1 MFPTRNRYA
10 LLLMSLFILVAAH
23 TGPGAL
29 PTDTELAPQAPAVL
43 SEYGSPSA
51 DSIACAI
58 VDSTPPMEEIA
69 CSPCPNRCWRDRDC
83 DSFCG
88 GKGLG
93 ACVQINSCCRSCSCA
108 AFSATR

>member
-1 MFPTRNRYA
+1 MLPSRNRCS
-10 LLLMSLFILVAAH
+10 LLVMSLFILVATHA
-23 TGPGAL
+23 GPGAL
-29 PTDTELAPQAPAVL
+29 PTSTEFAPQVQAVL
-43 SEYGSPSA
+43 TEGGAPST
-51 DSIACAI
+51 DSIAHTI
-58 VDSTPPMEEIA
+58 VDFAPPMEEAA

-93 ACVQINSCCRSCSCA
+93 ACVQVNSCCRSCSCA